1 MCKNAMLNQNQ
12 QENNIQ
18 VQQQN
23 AQIQNEQLQN
33 AQIQNAPQQLERNA
47 VAENIQQIQD
57 QENVL
62 QNQQINGYEIIHARS
77 RIRGAL
83 ENIPGTRDSADMT
96 NVKEALVA
104 LGTLLERRFDL
115 TNKNQAEKMFSIL
128 DSIEASYLDAMDKCD
143 KYIKVKDKTFTY
155 FNKQRYKAVKNTKE
169 MLEKEIGYIQQLK
182 DTKEYYMSDVFY
194 KPGLNKSFVDL
205 MDDLRRNENL
215 TSQLEL
221 GDFIRMTKNNDDKTT
236 ILCRNGSLYRKNV
249 DGNDSDDTATATREN
264 YQMAQRLIELL
275 LAKQNV
281 ALGDTRERLTR
292 NLLYQLG
299 ADIEQGKCAPIE
311 ALRIRE
317 LMQNTSTKSTEI
329 ELALS
334 DKNAS
339 MEKDIASEIDKLLGR
354 SLTKNVDGKAL
365 KKQIKALSVRKLN
378 DKALEQLLGGGTE
391 TVRERAYGAA
401 MRIYERRKLL
411 AKENEEIE
419 PISTED
425 LQALLNIALFET
437 IATNEVA
444 KAVQSARLQMMEE
457 ELMLN
462 GQAKDEQVKDGQVN
476 LAEALRNSRIE
487 ELACL
492 RGEQIRE
499 YIVKTDKFRKLDV
512 DIRKDG
518 MDAAAVI
525 VDNMREIMRLQ
536 SMGMRKGLTE
546 QEAKVLQKKAAEVDR
561 LSEYYAQE
569 LNQINSLL
577 AQDSALVVG
586 LDRLYSLHAKNKT
599 LAQYAAVLSENFL
612 NVKKSDE
619 HNQHGINENGEPV
632 QSQEAISEYSAAR
645 AIIDTLDAT
654 QRDIAKIFLRDLE
667 PSQLIKSAG
676 DTCSQNLINLYNVL
690 KNLGADDT
698 QELVVNKIRLTF
710 TQQDNKFLTLH
721 IGGKKVILPHNAAY
735 WAGAMESDICT
746 NFDKYKQESGKT
758 VLKGMLERHELGSI
772 ENRANI
778 ERFFTNY
785 LKVNAEDMNNI
796 SDVELRELVNNYCYS
811 DWTVD
816 RIKEEITKRNSIEMV
831 HVNSKTALEG
841 LAAMESMDKEA
852 RSNIFANKKYEV
864 SFKDEEKPWD
874 EKFKPVLIFLSDLFF
889 SRKESVGDK
898 KFTYNAQ
905 RMKKA
910 ILSNK
915 EGFHILI
922 SLPEEKRKEVFD
934 KMAGLPGFKSAT
946 DAIDNLVKKINEK
959 EQIEIELENPLNL
972 LSGLFGNHGKIKTKI
987 SKSQAEIEEDL
998 KNGQLDEVL
1007 GTIAPQLQE
1016 AVDSVSDAMQQ
1027 ILTKS
1032 VESLDEETD
1041 DDWKLLEDFTV
1052 SELLENS
1059 LTGKEGEG
1067 AFNIKIL
1074 KGYIKEANQADKQN
1088 MVATVFRYM
1097 PNFMDEENVKD
1108 AAGKF
1113 VSGYIKGAGP
1123 LMHKILQG
1131 LPISSM
1137 PSLMQTAVKDVRS
1150 NLATIDED
1158 IVDAQLHRIIQESDG
1173 AIERIEKVR
1182 VLGAASVGET
1192 ILVRVYGPG
1201 EKVGQE
1207 KVVKLLRPDVQNR
1220 MNRELE
1226 FMKKCAREVDK
1237 EAYRRLHKN
1246 DANVDKREPAED
1258 YEGGMY
1264 KTYMN
1269 KIANIK
1275 KELDLRIEADNVD
1288 LGKIYEDELLHIR
1301 SMSLDKDTKKM
1312 TGAIMLEKAPGVSV
1326 DKFLSSMDS
1335 AREKIMDMSTQKN
1348 ATNYDILLQL
1358 DKLRDELKLKQ
1369 KYLLN
1374 MSSKWLEEALY
1385 KSGFFHGDLHSGNV
1399 MIDDDGVTIIDYG
1412 NAHRL
1417 EENEKSGIINLI
1429 AATHRYNASNV
1440 MDQIESLLK
1449 GESAEIFAAK
1459 KKEFALKI
1467 KTIVQKEEDNADA
1480 VDKIFVV
1487 FNELQKE
1494 GIEIPAG
1501 IYNFVQSFI
1510 RVFGTLTDYS
1520 SLMEKIDENMVSL
1533 LEQVSEKPREENPES
1548 ELSSRINKNI
1558 LSRYEENYKGY
1569 NDGSSIQKC
1578 IDTAA
1583 STSLVD
1589 ADLLVDFGRSPA
1601 VEIMKRFYLRDG
1613 MKSIHDV
1620 LSSQY
1625 SVLNYIT
1632 GKEQCRKLVYKLRYD
1647 TSMKGSKLKLQ
1658 MGGIVKLLEEF
1669 SYRVEIVNKIES
1681 YTKGIDTFKFIKN
1694 RNPNEIK
1701 QLSSEITALE
1711 SDPQLETSQ
1720 EKKEQLW
1727 TLKSKR
1733 ENAKVQLENAN
1744 NQYYIYERSLPL
1756 LTKYQPSF
1764 EGKLQELKD
1773 HINSAK
1779 YSRKTALRDLDEYLN
1794 LGKQFM
1800 LEFNENEDDKAFIKA
1815 AYEMV
1820 THTNYANEDDG
1831 EKDFLEFGEPDT
1843 VEKLLS
1849 RKHVY
1854 IKLDKKDETAQLRDQ
1869 IRYEKAF
1876 AKAGQKIYERTIP
1889 KSYKQKL
1896 SEDITDQ
1903 EKFHTLGASLTSWY
1917 EGPNGEQLKL
1927 AYDTVGTALQEAQE
1941 KGQQLAADAPQVTQ
1955 LVNEILSCI
1964 TARAEQ
1970 MDNIIKKKNTKDPN
1984 TSIKKMVKNMFR
1996 TYFFTNLGS
2005 LSYCGLPYFFQHK
2018 AKKSEKSLA
2027 EQQKK
2032 ERHTSFVEPI
2042 YKSMEA
2048 SKLKLNIES
2057 FLNAFDRYTT
2067 VLSNKDEDQMKRTR
2081 AACNTAANNL
2091 MQSYA
2096 KLKLRAPGKKLF
2108 ASLLEE
2114 YEKAPSVHAFA
2125 KLTMKLQQYLID
2137 QFRNT
2142 DYTDIKVD
2150 EHGKVIPSRLDQVY
2164 DLDIG
2169 KEPFTMMGYKLLKFK
2184 KDDTVVLN
2192 DRGEQKT
2199 LLERIQAGENLQW
2212 VS

>member
-47 VAENIQQIQD
+47 VAENIQQIQE

-96 NVKEALVA
+96 NVKEALEA

-169 MLEKEIGYIQQLK
+169 ILEKEIGYIQQLK
-182 DTKEYYMSDVFY
+182 DAKEYYKSNDFC

-205 MDDLRRNENL
+205 IDDLRKKENL
-215 TSQLEL
+215 ASSLEL
-221 GDFIRMTKNNDDKTT
+221 DDFVKVTRKDDEG
-236 ILCRNGSLYRKNV
+236 IVLCRNGILYRKKDSSSV
-249 DGNDSDDTATATREN
+249 SDDTNTPTREN
-264 YQMAQRLIELL
+264 YQMARRLIELL

-299 ADIEQGKCAPIE
+299 VNVEEEKAAPIE
-311 ALRIRE
+311 ASRIRE

-329 ELALS
+329 ELALA

-339 MEKDIASEIDKLLGR
+339 MEKDIALEIDKLLGR
-354 SLTKNVDGKAL
+354 SLIKNTDRKAL
-365 KKQIKALSVRKLN
+365 MKQFKDLSARKLS
-378 DKALEQLLGGGTE
+378 DKDMEYLLGGGTE

-411 AKENEEIE
+411 AAVAPDEANAEIA
-419 PISTED
+419 PISTEE
-425 LQALLNIALFET
+425 LQSLLSIALSET
-437 IATNEVA
+437 LAANEVA
-444 KAVQSARLQMMEE
+444 KAVHSSRLQVMEE
-457 ELMLN
+457 EMML
-462 GQAKDEQVKDGQVN
+462 DGQEQ
-476 LAEALRNSRIE
+476 LGDALRNSRIE

-492 RGEQIRE
+492 SGEQIRE
-499 YIVKTDKFRKLDV
+499 YIVRNDKFRKLAV
-512 DIRKDG
+512 DTRKDG

-586 LDRLYSLHAKNKT
+586 LDRLYSLHAENKT
-599 LAQYAAVLSENFL
+599 LAQYAAVLSENFINL
-612 NVKKSDE
+612 NRLAEGKR
-619 HNQHGINENGEPV
+619 HGVNENGEPV

-667 PSQLIKSAG
+667 PSQLIKRAG
-676 DTCSQNLINLYNVL
+676 NTYSQNLISLYNVL

-698 QELVVNKIRLTF
+698 QELVVNKVRLTL

-721 IGGKKVILPHNAAY
+721 IGGKKLVLSHNAAY

-746 NFDKYKQESGKT
+746 NFDKYKQESGRT

-785 LKVNAEDMNNI
+785 LKVNAEDMNNL
-796 SDVELRELVNNYCYS
+796 SDVELRELVNNYCNG
-811 DWTVD
+811 DWSVEQ
-816 RIKEEITKRNSIEMV
+816 IKEEITKRNNIEVV
-831 HVNSKTALEG
+831 HVNSKTALET
-841 LAAMESMDKEA
+841 LAAMENMSEA
-852 RSNIFANKKYEV
+852 QKSNIFANKKYEV
-864 SFKDEEKPWD
+864 NFGDEEKPWD
-874 EKFKPVLIFLSDLFF
+874 EKFKPVLNFLSDLFF
-889 SRKESVGDK
+889 SRKETLGDK
-898 KFTYNAQ
+898 NFTYNAQ

-915 EGFHILI
+915 EGFHKLR
-922 SLPEEKRKEVFD
+922 SLSEEARKAVFD
-934 KMAGLPGFKSAT
+934 QMAELPGFKSAT

-1016 AVDSVSDAMQQ
+1016 AVDSVSNAMQQ

-1088 MVATVFRYM
+1088 MVATAFRYM

-1335 AREKIMDMSTQKN
+1335 TREKIMDMSTQKN

-1412 NAHRL
+1412 NAHKL

-1449 GESAEIFAAK
+1449 GESADIFAAK